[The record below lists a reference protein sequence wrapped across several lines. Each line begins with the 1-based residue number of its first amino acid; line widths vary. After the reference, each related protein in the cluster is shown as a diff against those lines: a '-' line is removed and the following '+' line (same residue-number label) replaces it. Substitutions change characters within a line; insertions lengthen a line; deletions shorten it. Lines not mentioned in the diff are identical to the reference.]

1 MLLETSR
8 KLAEKKMYILIKVG
22 FAPRLCKHIQIVIFL
37 FFFLTK
43 NYDPNEK
50 GRVLEMYDSRRSP
63 SSCWTLFVKP
73 CLHFLENF
81 RCVSYNQADSSYKLG
96 MEKKKKLLK
105 YSTLNISLVKE
116 SFFYTSYFQFVIWC
130 PELKI
135 IQLSNVENGHLTLIQ
150 YILWFFLF
158 IY

>member
-22 FAPRLCKHIQIVIFL
+22 FAPRLCKHIQIVIFV

-96 MEKKKKLLK
+96 MEKKKIIKVQHIK
-105 YSTLNISLVKE
+105 YFSCERK
-116 SFFYTSYFQFVIWC
+116 
-130 PELKI
+130 
-135 IQLSNVENGHLTLIQ
+135 
-150 YILWFFLF
+150 FFLYKLF
-158 IY
+158 SICYLMSRVKNHTIE